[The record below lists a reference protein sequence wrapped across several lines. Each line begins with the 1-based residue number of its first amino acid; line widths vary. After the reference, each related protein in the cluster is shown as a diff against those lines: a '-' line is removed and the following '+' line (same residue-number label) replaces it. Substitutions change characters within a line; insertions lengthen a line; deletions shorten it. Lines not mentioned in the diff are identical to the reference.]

1 MANVLVEETSLSNI
15 ASAIRGK
22 NGSTAVYKPGE
33 MAAAIT
39 NLPTGGSSG
48 GENDF
53 LTRSG
58 SGEYVNDRI
67 EKLGGGAFYQ
77 TNYSTITLSNVK
89 VMDGASIIRF
99 NNNLTTLN
107 LPALTTITC
116 TYIEPSVSNETWGS
130 QISNNASLTALDLP
144 NLTTITDSVGA
155 CFAGNPNLVSV
166 NLPSLTTANLFQQF
180 QNCSSLKTVDLFSL
194 QSSTKESSGCW
205 TFQNCSSLQSVN
217 LPNLTQWGSSQD
229 GLGLYQTFSNC
240 TNLQTVNL
248 PILTNTKLGLYAF
261 QNCTSLTKVKA
272 SFKSMGMNC
281 FQNCSVLRILILPQT
296 DSITTLG
303 NSNIFE
309 DTLIGK
315 NQDSGIYVPRALVNE
330 YKNATNWTVYA
341 DYIRAIEDYPEIT
354 GG

>member
-15 ASAIRGK
+15 ASAIRVK

-39 NLPTGGSSG
+39 NLPMGGSSG
-48 GENDF
+48 GEDDF

-67 EKLGGGAFYQ
+67 EKLSGGAFYQ
-77 TNYSTITLSNVK
+77 TNYSAITLSNVK
-89 VMDGASIIRF
+89 VMDGASVIRF

-116 TYIEPSVSNETWGS
+116 TYIEPSVSNVTWGS

-180 QNCSSLKTVDLFSL
+180 QNCSSLKTVDLSSL

-272 SFKSMGMNC
+272 SFKSLGMNC
-281 FQNCSVLRILILPQT
+281 FQNCSVLRTLILPQT

-303 NSNIFE
+303 NSNMFE

-341 DYIRAIEDYPEIT
+341 DYIRVIEDYPEIT

>member
-48 GENDF
+48 GEDGF
-53 LTRSG
+53 LTRSS

-89 VMDGASIIRF
+89 VMDGASVIRF
-99 NNNLTTLN
+99 NNNLTTLS

-116 TYIEPSVSNETWGS
+116 TYIEPSVSATYGT
-130 QISNNASLTALDLP
+130 QISNNASLTELDLP
-144 NLTTITDSVGA
+144 NLTTITDSVGG
-155 CFAGNPNLVSV
+155 CFQGNPNLVSA
-166 NLPSLTTANLFQQF
+166 NLPSLTAANLFQLF
-180 QNCSSLKTVDLFSL
+180 QNCPSLKTVDLSSL

-272 SFKSMGMNC
+272 SFKSLGMNC
-281 FQNCSVLRILILPQT
+281 FQNCSVLRTLILPQT

-303 NSNIFE
+303 NSNMFE

-341 DYIRAIEDYPEIT
+341 DYIRAIEDYPDIT